1 MEFTVLSEN
10 LKAALKLVAPAV
22 AKKSTL
28 EVLQAVRF
36 RMDGSNVIEVGANN
50 LGVGIYVKFGAMIA
64 NGDTADF
71 GVDYRELLRAF
82 DSSYDGKGRVTLR
95 SGPDGSGAELEVA
108 GRVYSLTGYAG
119 NEFPQR
125 SFPDDIKEAA
135 TLHIQPD
142 GWRDLAFTARAAGSD
157 DTRMSLQGVFL
168 ESSPDDRI
176 KATATDGFVM
186 HHSTPKAVQMEGP
199 MNWTFLMPAADILT
213 VAKWLPK
220 KSTSID
226 DPIELILPTDG
237 SLRYLIRYGGVELLG
252 LKNDGKFPDYEPI
265 IPTTYNHEILID
277 RDGLL
282 DALAQI
288 SKIGLGGKKHTPATA
303 TVTSVWQPA
312 GGGAIR
318 IQGKTGEKSRASW
331 YVPTY
336 KDSGDFPAFAIDPY
350 LLLNGVRDTD
360 YLSLRLRITSANEP
374 LAFFAGGRMI
384 IIMPMK
390 VKWDQWVDPVPEA
403 ENEE

>member
-36 RMDGSNVIEVGANN
+36 RMDSPGVIEVGANN
-50 LGVGIYVKFGAMIA
+50 LGVGIYVKIGATIA
-64 NGDTADF
+64 DGDTADF

-82 DSSYDGKGRVTLR
+82 DSSYDRNGRVTLR
-95 SGPDGSGAELEVA
+95 SGPDSREAELEVA
-108 GRVYSLTGYAG
+108 GRVYTLTGYAG
-119 NEFPQR
+119 NEFPQN
-125 SFPDDIKEAA
+125 PDNIKEAA
-135 TLHIQPD
+135 TLLIQPD

-157 DTRMSLQGVFL
+157 VTRPSLQDVYL
-168 ESSPDDRI
+168 ESSPLDDRI
-176 KATATDGFVM
+176 TATATNGFVM
-186 HHSTPKAVQMEGP
+186 HQSTLRAVQVEGP
-199 MNWTFLMPAADILT
+199 KNWTFLMPGDDILT

-220 KSTSID
+220 KDTSVD

-237 SLRYLIRYGGVELLG
+237 SVRYLIRYGGVELLG
-252 LKNDGKFPDYEPI
+252 LQNDGKFPDYEPI

-277 RDGLL
+277 RDELQ

-288 SKIGLGGKKHTPATA
+288 SKIGLGGKKHRPSM
-303 TVTSVWQPA
+303 VTSLWQPA

-331 YVPTY
+331 YVRTY
-336 KDSGDFPAFAIDPY
+336 KDTGDFPAFAVDPY
-350 LLLNGVRDTD
+350 LLLNSIRDAD
-360 YLSLRLRITSANEP
+360 YLSLRLRILSANEP
-374 LAFFAGGRMI
+374 LAFLDGGRMI
-384 IIMPMK
+384 LIMPTEI
-390 VKWDQWVDPVPEA
+390 KWDQWA
-403 ENEE
+403 ENE